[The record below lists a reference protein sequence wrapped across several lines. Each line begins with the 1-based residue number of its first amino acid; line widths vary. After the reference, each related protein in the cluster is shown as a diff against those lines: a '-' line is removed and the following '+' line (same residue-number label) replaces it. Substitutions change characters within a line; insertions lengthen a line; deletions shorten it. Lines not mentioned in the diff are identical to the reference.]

1 MTNSLRDSPQ
11 INTPEDVMQQ
21 MSAALALAKTK
32 AAIEVCS
39 QLGYQLLD
47 EHFGANSLTAAPF
60 NTRWTQAVTQKTLT
74 LSK

>member
-1 MTNSLRDSPQ
+1 
-11 INTPEDVMQQ
+11 MQQ
-21 MSAALALAKTK
+21 MAAALELAKTK

-47 EHFGANSLTAAPF
+47 EHFGANSLKAAPF
-60 NTRWTQAVTQKTLT
+60 NTRWTQAVTQSTLT